1 MHVSRVFLEERISEG
16 LRVKLSRPETCN
28 GRPVIDAPVRLLS
41 LLRKWLSGSGEGNYN
56 FCFMCGSLFFF
67 FLSFLVLLGGCESK
81 HEVHRLLLNDE
92 KCMKKA

>member
-56 FCFMCGSLFFF
+56 FCFMCGSLF
-67 FLSFLVLLGGCESK
+67 LGVSLCFWGAAKVNMRFTGFC
-81 HEVHRLLLNDE
+81 
-92 KCMKKA
+92 